1 MIGLI
6 KKLQDKGQA
15 KQDQTDALVNYI
27 QDEMTADAMQQ
38 VGQALAPV
46 IAPTMATTMPPV
58 QTFAPVSQSDVS
70 VLEKLMKKSGK
81 NPSKTGEPSM
91 NLPFYPKDI
100 DLEKVQQNLPFN
112 LLQGQNTSPLD
123 YIQKLPMR
131 KFDNFAPVSQKAMD
145 MMNKK
150 QTMNPTI
157 LKARGM

>member
-15 KQDQTDALVNYI
+15 KQDQTDALVEFI

-46 IAPTMATTMPPV
+46 IAPAMPMTLQSLAPQPMQKPMVVAPQTQANPV
-58 QTFAPVSQSDVS
+58 LNMLSS
-70 VLEKLMKKSGK
+70 
-81 NPSKTGEPSM
+81 N
-91 NLPFYPKDI
+91 
-100 DLEKVQQNLPFN
+100 
-112 LLQGQNTSPLD
+112 
-123 YIQKLPMR
+123 
-131 KFDNFAPVSQKAMD
+131 KAMD

>member
-15 KQDQTDALVNYI
+15 KQDQTDALVDFI
-27 QDEMTADAMQQ
+27 QDELSIDAMRK
-38 VGQALAPV
+38 VGQALAPALV
-46 IAPTMATTMPPV
+46 SPMAAPMPPV
-58 QTFAPVSQSDVS
+58 QTLPPMSQSDAS
-70 VLEKLMKKSGK
+70 VLKKLMEKSGK
-81 NPSKTGEPSM
+81 NPSKTGEPTI
-91 NLPFYPKDI
+91 NLPFFPKDI
-100 DLEKVQQNLPFN
+100 DLEKLEKKMPFD

-131 KFDNFAPVSQKAMD
+131 KFDNKAMD

>member
-15 KQDQTDALVNYI
+15 KQDQTDALVDFI
-27 QDEMTADAMQQ
+27 QDEMTADAMQK
-38 VGQALAPV
+38 VGQVLAPV
-46 IAPTMATTMPPV
+46 IAPAIAPAMPPV
-58 QTFAPVSQSDVS
+58 QTLPPMSQSDVS
-70 VLEKLMKKSGK
+70 VLKKLMEKSGK
-81 NPSKTGEPSM
+81 NPSKTGEPTI
-91 NLPFYPKDI
+91 NLPFYPKEDI
-100 DLEKVQQNLPFN
+100 DLEKLQQNLPFN

-131 KFDNFAPVSQKAMD
+131 KFDNKAMD